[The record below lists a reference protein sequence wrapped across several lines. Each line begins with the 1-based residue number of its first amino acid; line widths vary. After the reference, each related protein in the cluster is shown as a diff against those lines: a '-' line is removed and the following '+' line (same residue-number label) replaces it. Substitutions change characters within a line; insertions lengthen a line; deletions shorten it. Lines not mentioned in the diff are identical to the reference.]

1 MIAPHAMR
9 FALKNPHRRRGAAML
24 VTMLVTTAIVAVLF
38 MASERTQGRRAL
50 ASLDDDRLRASLA
63 AESVAAMV
71 EAKLATQA
79 AEIEKLS
86 LNTWENAARWWNL
99 VGHSYTNGGSVI
111 IPTRALHMNGCAIRW
126 RIEPVRITSV
136 VGPDAA
142 ASASTYSVNHE
153 ADRLRET
160 ERESE
165 ARSTAGNGSLLA
177 GNPPFYHYRV
187 VTEAY
192 ALRDQKDT
200 TAVPWNEAGHHTVS
214 VQVQRVFQ
222 VQRVKLFDYA
232 IFFAATGETGDIEY
246 EPEFNSTVNASMHS
260 NGAIY
265 FGGSGA
271 DHKSKNYKKSASDGG
286 NITFGSTQQNAQIT
300 GVTGVFR
307 MRKIANVL
315 FASAAGNDEP
325 SVRSPMQVPRP
336 GKPVKQSKHGTQL
349 SGNLDLN
356 GGDGNEANE
365 KVSLNGEKLTFNR
378 DSRSDWSLP
387 ENRLDPYILDA
398 RSGASPI
405 ATMANLPD
413 FGGYPFESQRSVG
426 SQIPLYQV
434 RANNTYTIHP
444 DLKPCDALYYT
455 ASGAITTTS
464 GTDTRVVYA
473 TEMPLFTFMNANGQP
488 YEDVWPH
495 QPISATAATLS
506 PTGNGP
512 ALDLPIGN
520 SPMDT
525 RHTALPVLAA
535 PGQAGATLGYHLQ
548 RSLYG
553 ERNAT
558 TTGLTIRERGRQNG
572 AFRWAQGM
580 ETPANATGVVTAAL
594 PTLAAFPN
602 NRAGFI
608 RAYIAWLKSNYVV
621 YLGKDAAGNPRDIT
635 DLFFA
640 YNATAAEATGDVAL
654 LVASQGQFLDRRE
667 AHWLQDNGYFKAND
681 AVAGDGPASAREVR
695 AQPLTLHLGQVCAF
709 LRNTN
714 ADLGVIP
721 ATWFNGMIYL
731 HRTPRIS
738 EVVGQTDSFNVL
750 APLRYHPIANPSPF
764 APPAICNDRCPFL
777 VIGTTAENATPAIG
791 SPGTWVT
798 YPLHLP
804 VRIAQASN
812 INWGAP
818 TVERN
823 GLTIVTPNPCYVLGS
838 FNTTNDSTGKLPPCA
853 IFADALTVLSNN
865 WKDADNNQDADYD
878 GPLPTATATVINAS
892 LVLNNLP
899 TDADNV
905 ESGGSGGIHHLVRY
919 LENWKNR
926 NINVRGSM
934 VVLNRMRYSRS
945 ELGKDTYFETPN
957 RNFQFDPSI
966 YGLTRTPPFAPSGV
980 KVTRMVTTLADGP
993 HSLE

>member
-1 MIAPHAMR
+1 MR
-9 FALKNPHRRRGAAML
+9 FTHKNPHRRRGAAML

-38 MASERTQGRRAL
+38 MASERSQGRVVL
-50 ASLDDDRLRASLA
+50 AGLDDDRLRASLA

-99 VGHSYTNGGSVI
+99 VGHSYANGGTAVI
-111 IPTRALHMNGCAIRW
+111 PDRALHMNGCAIRW
-126 RIEPVRITSV
+126 RIEPVRIASM
-136 VGPDAA
+136 VGPEDAVA
-142 ASASTYSVNHE
+142 GSTYSVNHE
-153 ADRLRET
+153 ADRLRVT

-165 ARSTAGNGSLLA
+165 ARSATGEGALLA
-177 GNPPFYHYRV
+177 GNPPYYHYRV

-192 ALRDQKDT
+192 ALRDQQDT
-200 TAVPWNEAGHHTVS
+200 TAVPWNEVGHHTVS

-246 EPEFNSTVNASMHS
+246 EPDFNSTVNASMHS
-260 NGAIY
+260 NGSIY
-265 FGGSGA
+265 FGGSGNT
-271 DHKSKNYKKSASDGG
+271 HKSKNYKKAASDGG
-286 NITFGSTQQNAQIT
+286 QITFGSTQQHAQIT

-307 MRKIANVL
+307 MRKGANVW
-315 FASAAGNDEP
+315 FASTAGNDEP
-325 SVRSPMQVPRP
+325 SVLSPMLVPRP
-336 GKPVKQSKHGTQL
+336 GKPIKQSKHATLL

-356 GGDGNEANE
+356 GGDGNEATE

-387 ENRLDPYILDA
+387 ENRLDPYIQDA

-405 ATMANLPD
+405 STMANLPD
-413 FGGYPFESQRSVG
+413 FSGYPLEPQRTVG
-426 SQIPLYQV
+426 SQIPLYRV
-434 RANNTYTIHP
+434 KSNNTFTIHP
-444 DLKPCDALYYT
+444 DLHECEPLYYT
-455 ASGAITTTS
+455 ASGAITSTS

-473 TEMPLFTFMNANGQP
+473 TELPLFTFINSSGQP
-488 YEDVWPH
+488 YEDVWPR
-495 QPISATAATLS
+495 QPSSPTVAALS

-512 ALDLPIGN
+512 ALDLPSGS

-525 RHTALPVLAA
+525 THTALPVLAA
-535 PGQAGATLGYHLQ
+535 PGQPGPTLGYYLQ
-548 RSLYG
+548 RSLFG

-558 TTGLTIRERGRQNG
+558 TTGLTIRERGRQNT
-572 AFRWAQGM
+572 AFRWAQGT
-580 ETPANATGVVTAAL
+580 ETPANATGTVGATVPL
-594 PTLAAFPN
+594 PGAFAN
-602 NRAGFI
+602 QRSFI
-608 RAYIAWLKSNYVV
+608 RAYVAWLKSNYVV

-635 DLFFA
+635 DVFFNYGA
-640 YNATAAEATGDVAL
+640 ATAEVSGDVAA

-667 AHWLQDNGYFKAND
+667 AHWLDDHGFFTGPD
-681 AVAGDGPASAREVR
+681 AVPGDGPASARQVR
-695 AQPLTLHLGQVCAF
+695 AQPLTLHLAQVCAF
-709 LRNTN
+709 LRTTH
-714 ADLGVIP
+714 ADLGVVP

-738 EVVGQTDSFNVL
+738 EVIGQSDTFHVL
-750 APLRYHPIANPSPF
+750 APLRYHPLANPTPS
-764 APPAICNDRCPFL
+764 APPAICNAPHPFL
-777 VIGTTAENATPAIG
+777 VLGTTAANTTPAIG

-804 VRIAQASN
+804 VRLAQASS

-818 TVERN
+818 TGEHN

-838 FNTTNDSTGKLPPCA
+838 FNTTTDTTGKLPPCA
-853 IFADALTVLSNN
+853 IFADSLTVLSNN
-865 WKDADNNQDADYD
+865 WKDADNNQDADFD
-878 GPLPTATATVINAS
+878 GPLPMATATDVNAS

-926 NINVRGSM
+926 AITVRGSL

-945 ELGKDTYFETPN
+945 ELGLDSYFQAPDRTFE
-957 RNFQFDPSI
+957 FDPSSF
-966 YGLTRTPPFAPSGV
+966 GLTRTPPFAPSGI

-993 HSLE
+993 RNVE